1 VDDFFAGRE
10 GRKVLITEFVVVQY
24 DDDDD
29 DDDNDDDN
37 NVNNIYWCNI
47 TGNVPKNYI
56 TFLHSCKGLVV
67 KKVLNLQG
75 I

>member
-1 VDDFFAGRE
+1 MDDFFAGRE
-10 GRKVLITEFVVVQY
+10 GRKGLITEFVVVQY

-29 DDDNDDDN
+29 DDDD

-56 TFLHSCKGLVV
+56 TFLHSCKGVVV